1 MTVVQIVTCRRRHVF
16 HLVVLDPTA
25 FVSETLRHVYSVC
38 PVLCCPSSAL
48 LDDDTVLG
56 LDCCSLTLGETCVV
70 TCSDAYTAAK
80 DADEHVTGGFS
91 SFTPMGVG

>member
-1 MTVVQIVTCRRRHVF
+1 MPVDVTY
-16 HLVVLDPTA
+16 
-25 FVSETLRHVYSVC
+25 STLSVGFNIFRVWDTPSVYSVRT
-38 PVLCCPSSAL
+38 VLYGPSSAL